1 MMLMNYASRR
11 PLATLTGG
19 LLAAALAL
27 TGCAGADPAE
37 DDGRLQV
44 LASFYPLQYITEEI
58 GGDLVT
64 VTSLTPEGAE
74 PHDLELSPAKA
85 REVGDADLVVYLSDF
100 QPAVDAAIAAR
111 EPAHLVDAADSANL
125 QAHEL
130 QGTHDH
136 EGDDEHSEDE
146 HADEHAEE
154 HTADDGHD
162 HGELDPHFWLDP
174 TRLAAVSQDVVAELS
189 AVDPEN
195 AETYAARGAEL
206 QASLLELDAEL
217 TTGLSQC
224 TSKVLVTTHEAF
236 GYLADR
242 YGLEQVGISG
252 IDPDAEPSPARI
264 KEVSATIRDRGVT
277 TIYFETLI
285 SPKVAQTLASDL
297 GITATVLDPL
307 ESLSDPDGDY
317 RSVML
322 ANLEALRTGLGC
334 A

>member
-1 MMLMNYASRR
+1 MYIASRR
-11 PLATLTGG
+11 TLATLAGG
-19 LLAAALAL
+19 ALCAALAL
-27 TGCAGADPAE
+27 TGCASSDAA

-58 GGDLVT
+58 GGDLVD
-64 VTSLTPEGAE
+64 VTSLTPPGAE

-85 REVGDADLVVYLSDF
+85 RQVGEADLVVFLSNF
-100 QPAVDAAIAAR
+100 QPAVDAAIDAR
-111 EPAHLVDAADSANL
+111 EPAHVVDAADSANL

-130 QGTHDH
+130 QGT
-136 EGDDEHSEDE
+136 DENDEDSHS
-146 HADEHAEE
+146 
-154 HTADDGHD
+154 ADDGHD
-162 HGELDPHFWLDP
+162 HGVLDPHFWLDP
-174 TRLAAVSQDVVAELS
+174 TRLAAVSEDVVAELS
-189 AVDPEN
+189 AIDPDN

-206 QASLLELDAEL
+206 VASLTDLDAQL
-217 TTGLSQC
+217 TAGLSQC
-224 TSKVLVTTHEAF
+224 SSKLLVTTHEAF

-252 IDPDAEPSPARI
+252 IDPEAEPSPARI
-264 KEVSATIRDRGVT
+264 KEVSATIRDRGVS
-277 TIYFETLI
+277 TIFFETLI

-307 ESLSDPDGDY
+307 ESLNDSGGDY

-322 ANLEALRTGLGC
+322 SNLEALRTGLGC

>member
-1 MMLMNYASRR
+1 MLMNISVPR
-11 PLATLTGG
+11 PLAVLASGALT
-19 LLAAALAL
+19 ATLAL
-27 TGCAGADPAE
+27 TGCASADTQ

-58 GGDLVT
+58 GGDLVD
-64 VTSLTPEGAE
+64 VTSLTPQGAE

-85 REVGDADLVVYLSDF
+85 REVGQADLVVFLSDF
-100 QPAVDAAIAAR
+100 QPAVDTAIAER
-111 EPAHLVDAADSANL
+111 KPAHVVDAADSANL

-130 QGTHDH
+130 QGTDEHDH
-136 EGDDEHSEDE
+136 GTDEHDHAADEHSS
-146 HADEHAEE
+146 EE
-154 HTADDGHD
+154 HSADDGHD

-206 QASLLELDAEL
+206 EASLLELDAEL
-217 TTGLSQC
+217 TAGLSQC

-285 SPKVAQTLASDL
+285 SPKVAQTLANDL

-322 ANLEALRTGLGC
+322 SNLEALRTGLGC

>member
-1 MMLMNYASRR
+1 MMLMNIAAPRR
-11 PLATLTGG
+11 LAALTGG
-19 LLAAALAL
+19 ALAAALAL
-27 TGCAGADPAE
+27 TGCSSADTGST

-44 LASFYPLQYITEEI
+44 LASFYPLQFITEEI
-58 GGDLVT
+58 GGDLVD
-64 VTSLTPEGAE
+64 VTSLTPQGAE

-85 REVGDADLVVYLSDF
+85 REVGEADLVVYLSDF

-111 EPAHLVDAADSANL
+111 EPAHVVDAADSANL

-130 QGTHDH
+130 QGT
-136 EGDDEHSEDE
+136 DE
-146 HADEHAEE
+146 HADEE
-154 HTADDGHD
+154 HSADDGHD

-174 TRLAAVSQDVVAELS
+174 ERLAAVSEDVVAELS
-189 AVDPEN
+189 AIDPEN

-206 QASLLELDAEL
+206 QASLTDLDAQF

-224 TSKVLVTTHEAF
+224 TSNVLVTTHEAF

-252 IDPDAEPSPARI
+252 IDPEAEPSPARI

-277 TIYFETLI
+277 TIFFETLI

-307 ESLSDPDGDY
+307 ESLSDTSGDY

>member
-1 MMLMNYASRR
+1 MMLMNIASPRT
-11 PLATLTGG
+11 LATLTTGV
-19 LLAAALAL
+19 LCAALAL
-27 TGCAGADPAE
+27 SGCASGESE
-37 DDGRLQV
+37 DDGHLQV
-44 LASFYPLQYITEEI
+44 LASFYPLQYITEAI
-58 GGDLVT
+58 GGDLVD
-64 VTSLTPEGAE
+64 VTSLTPQGAE

-85 REVGDADLVVYLSDF
+85 REIGDADLVVYLSDF
-100 QPAVDAAIAAR
+100 QPAVDTAIAER
-111 EPAHLVDAADSANL
+111 KPTHVVDAADAANL

-136 EGDDEHSEDE
+136 
-146 HADEHAEE
+146 AEE
-154 HTADDGHD
+154 HAADDGHD

-174 TRLAAVSQDVVAELS
+174 TRLAAVSEDVVAELS

-206 QASLLELDAEL
+206 TAEL
-217 TTGLSQC
+217 TDLDAQLTEGLSQC
-224 TSKVLVTTHEAF
+224 TSNLLVTTHEAF

-264 KEVSATIRDRGVT
+264 KEVSAIVRDRGVT
-277 TIYFETLI
+277 TIFFETLI
-285 SPKVAQTLASDL
+285 SPKVAQTLANDL

-307 ESLSDPDGDY
+307 ESLSDPSGDY

-322 ANLEALRTGLGC
+322 SNLEALRTGLGC